1 MIMELI
7 SSVPAWIFGLMLAL
21 GALQYF
27 AKIRILPLKKNHAMW
42 LMILGLGGFMVTGG
56 YLSGIVPE
64 QSVETDSGQYAFSI
78 SPEADTNVNYDADA
92 KAFTT
97 EQTYNETDGTI
108 GKDDAKFTFSIVRSD
123 ESADDAVF
131 SVELDSNPTVTDDNG
146 NTHEMIKTDTD
157 DTPLFKVIDQS
168 DDSFSYESRTFL
180 TEGGGSADVAIEVE
194 LNPDFVSA
202 MEEYETKQTMFTVAG
217 EEFTYRELLTSIES

>member
-1 MIMELI
+1 MELI

-64 QSVETDSGQYAFSI
+64 QSVETDSGQYEFSI

-108 GKDDAKFTFSIVRSD
+108 TKDSANFTFSVVRSD
-123 ESADDAVF
+123 ESAEDAVF
-131 SVELDSNPTVTDDNG
+131 SVELDSNPTVTDDDG
-146 NTHEMIKTDTD
+146 NTYEMIETDTD
-157 DTPLFKVIDQS
+157 DTPLFKVIDES

-180 TEGGGSADVAIEVE
+180 TEGGGSADVAIEVQ
-194 LNPDFVSA
+194 LNPDFVSE
-202 MEEYETKQTMFTVAG
+202 MEEYDTEQTLFTVAG